1 MSELKFSDLHCH
13 PAGMPL
19 NHKKDTLWDTFL
31 GFKLKRVFRKQKKG
45 KRGGIYDQSGYPKL
59 LTGKVKLVFA
69 SLYPLEQGFMVNN
82 SKLFSIFNFT
92 GRLGP
97 LSLLGFNPFGK
108 NGHLR
113 DYFTSIFTKFQP
125 KRIRQLKT
133 EEYWDSFRQ
142 ELEMYRNENEQPGE
156 VSANNEKEIKSLL
169 KLYKKTAPEFK
180 KNGSY
185 VVADKTWAKDLPQDD
200 KILTVLTME
209 GMGIVSQTKK
219 GAPNSRH
226 GTYLLDETTIFNRID
241 YLKRHTPIFFITF
254 SHHFSTELCGHARG
268 LPNFSRNLGFLDQ
281 EFFINE
287 GFSRLGY
294 RVMLQLLSVKLENG
308 KWKKDISEENRRI
321 LIDVKHMS
329 LKGRMTLYQVIQG
342 YNKAFPDEKIP
353 IVASHVGYSNKSMAQ
368 MLYTIRTQGEKD
380 STQTDEIRIHERE
393 HIFNSWSLNL
403 GLEEIG
409 IIVDSGGLIGLSMEQ
424 NNLGVGFG
432 KKIKTKNKTYIT
444 RLIMN
449 QLLSMAKASN
459 SAKFWNCI
467 TLGTDYDGL
476 IDPVDR
482 YSSGIFFTRLR
493 QDLKDE
499 FIKLSLNE
507 LKEAFL
513 IGANEEP
520 SKHEIVAIID
530 EMFNK
535 FFFDNSYEFVKKHL
549 NPDHLPLFK
558 KQRP

>member
-1 MSELKFSDLHCH
+1 MSDFRFSDLHCH

-19 NHKKDTLWDTFL
+19 NHRKDTLWDTFL

-59 LTGKVKLVFA
+59 LNGKVKLVFA

-82 SKLFSIFNFT
+82 SKLFSIFNFA

-113 DYFTSIFTKFQP
+113 DYFTSIFTKFDVDHIQD
-125 KRIRQLKT
+125 LKA
-133 EEYWDSFRQ
+133 EEYWESFKK
-142 ELEMYRNENEQPGE
+142 ELEMYRKENNVPRE
-156 VSANNEKEIKSLL
+156 VSDNNEKEIKKLL
-169 KLYKKTAPEFK
+169 KHGYGNEAKFK

-185 VVADKTWAKDLPQDD
+185 VVVDKSWSWDDALPEGD

-219 GAPNSRH
+219 GAPNSKH

-241 YLKRHTPIFFITF
+241 YIKRKTPIFFITF
-254 SHHFSTELCGHARG
+254 SHHFSTELCGHSRG
-268 LPNFSRNLGFLDQ
+268 LPNFSRNLGLLDQ

-294 RVMLQLLSVKLENG
+294 RVLLRLLCIKLVGGQWQKDMLKA
-308 KWKKDISEENRRI
+308 DRRV

-342 YNKAFPDEKIP
+342 YNKEHPDDKIP

-380 STQTDEIRIHERE
+380 STQTEEVRIHERE

-403 GLEEIG
+403 GLEEIK

-432 KKIKTKNKTYIT
+432 KKIKKKNKTYIA
-444 RLIMN
+444 RLVMN
-449 QLLSMAKASN
+449 QLLSMARAAN
-459 SAKFWNCI
+459 TEKFWSCI

-493 QDLKDE
+493 SDLSDE
-499 FIKLSLNE
+499 FNKLSAEE
-507 LKEAFL
+507 LDEVFL
-513 IGANEEP
+513 T
-520 SKHEIVAIID
+520 KKKIVPTLD
-530 EMFNK
+530 Q
-535 FFFDNSYEFVKKHL
+535 FFFENSYAFVQEYL
-549 NPDHLPLFK
+549 DPSQLPIFK
-558 KQRP
+558 KQQP